1 MSDEPTAGDAVSDA
15 LTTGPSSTG
24 TAAPQTAQTDYAE
37 RLARLEGAR
46 WKQVLDVQRP
56 YRWNLRRLGLGR
68 TLDVGCGLGRNLAA
82 LENGVGVDHNA
93 DSIGMARERGLR
105 AWTTEEWPTCVDAV
119 ESSFDAMLVAHVL
132 EHLDEATADA
142 VLESYL
148 PYLQPGA
155 KLVLICPQEKGYTT
169 DHTHVRFVDEQGLRA
184 TARRLGFSP
193 TREYSFPFPRATGK
207 VFPYNEFVL
216 MAQRLP

>member
-1 MSDEPTAGDAVSDA
+1 MSDEPTAGDAVSDD
-15 LTTGPSSTG
+15 LTTGTSSTG

-46 WKQVLDVQRP
+46 WKKVLDVQRP

-68 TLDVGCGLGRNLAA
+68 TLDVGCGLGRNLVA
-82 LENGVGVDHNA
+82 LGDGVGVDHNA
-93 DSIGMARERGLR
+93 DSIAMARERGLR

-148 PYLQPGA
+148 PFLKPGA

-169 DHTHVRFVDEQGLRA
+169 DHTHVRFVDEQGLRS

-193 TREYSFPFPRATGK
+193 VREYSFPFPRVTGK

-216 MAQRLP
+216 MAKRLP